1 MRSWI
6 ESILKDFVPEVINL
20 TLVSDPDRLLSEEK
34 ILQELIG
41 RGFHL
46 IVFDD
51 SVEFRYAFESKYRSI
66 WDQGVHKDLIVI
78 SHLQDS
84 EIEILPFDLLHVG
97 KRLSFSLA
105 DFFPNFS
112 YPVIENLDRSLL
124 SSLFD
129 AQIKSSPDRMGD
141 NATKDFILRHV
152 FGIAPELIGSD
163 VELLRV
169 LLRLHYGKRH
179 IPQVLADR
187 FVQVLRRNGGFDS
200 WPLDEIV
207 PDEDAFFAFLQ
218 ERWLVFLSRLGNT
231 DKTEKDSNE
240 YALKYPG
247 PARLPFEDQ
256 DVKVYIDNLFFE
268 GRLVPINAND
278 LDLDKDSWVRCGI
291 APAIVDEEVRISRL
305 FDLVEYDQPGNESRY
320 SEWAAFA
327 LKWAELSSL
336 VHCGENTEDQSRLK
350 VVGNTLNKSFFLW
363 LTENYASL
371 MNLPPTCPAMLHHL
385 PRHLARNM
393 EGFEGCR
400 VALIVVDGLAMDQW
414 VTIRNILQKQ
424 GRDLTMRESAI
435 FAWIPTLTS
444 VSRQSIF
451 SGKEPIYFPSSINS
465 TNSEEKLWNQFWEN
479 HGIDRKDVT
488 YQRGMGDGDAFTVL
502 DAAVHPKTRVV
513 GLVVDKVDKIMH
525 GMQLGASGMHN
536 QIRQWCQGGYLVTL
550 IGYLLDHEYDVWLT
564 SDHGNIEC
572 EGKGRP
578 SEGVIAET
586 RGERV
591 RVYPNPELR
600 AHVAKAFDFA
610 HEWQPVGLPPGY
622 FPLVASGRDAFVNP
636 NESIVGHGGVAIEE
650 IIVPFVKI
658 ERRLR

>member
-1 MRSWI
+1 MSSWI
-6 ESILKDFVPEVINL
+6 ESILNDFIPEVSNL

-34 ILQELIG
+34 LAQELIG

-51 SVEFRYAFESKYRSI
+51 PVEFRYAFESKYRSI
-66 WDQGVHKDLIVI
+66 WDQGGHKDLIVI
-78 SHLQDS
+78 SHLQVP
-84 EIEILPFDLLHVG
+84 EIEILPFDLLHAG
-97 KRLSFSLA
+97 RRLSFSLA
-105 DFFPNFS
+105 AFFPNFS

-129 AQIKSSPDRMGD
+129 AQSKSSPERMGD

-163 VELLRV
+163 VELLGV
-169 LLRLHYGKRH
+169 LLRLHYGNKH

-187 FVQVLRRNGGFDS
+187 FVHVLQRNGSFNS

-207 PDEDAFFAFLQ
+207 PDADAFFAFLQ
-218 ERWLVFLSRLGNT
+218 ERWLVFMSRLGNA
-231 DKTEKDSNE
+231 DKAEKDSNE
-240 YALKYPG
+240 CALKYPG
-247 PARLPFEDQ
+247 PPHIPFEDQ
-256 DVKVYIDNLFFE
+256 DIKVYIDNLFVE

-278 LDLDKDSWVRCGI
+278 LALDKDSWVRCGI
-291 APAIVDEEVRISRL
+291 APASADEEVRISRL
-305 FDLVEYDQPGNESRY
+305 FDIVEYDPPGKESRH

-327 LKWAELSSL
+327 LKWAELSVL
-336 VHCGENTEDQSRLK
+336 VHCGENAEYKSRLK

-371 MNLPPTCPAMLHHL
+371 MNLPPTNPAMLHHL

-393 EGFEGCR
+393 EGSEGCR
-400 VALIVVDGLAMDQW
+400 IALIVVDGLAMDQW
-414 VTIRNILQKQ
+414 VTIRNILEKQ
-424 GRDLTMRESAI
+424 DNELIMKESAI

-451 SGKEPIYFPSSINS
+451 SGKEPIYFPSTINS

-479 HGIDRKDVT
+479 HGLDRRDVA
-488 YQRGMGDGDAFTVL
+488 YKRGMGNGNVFNVL
-502 DAAVHPKTRVV
+502 DAVIHPKTRVV

-536 QIRQWCQGGYLVTL
+536 QIRQWCQGGYLATL
-550 IGYLLDHEYDVWLT
+550 IGYLLDHDYDVWLT

-591 RVYPNPELR
+591 RVYPTPELR

-636 NESIVGHGGVAIEE
+636 NGSIVGHGGVAIEE
-650 IIVPFVKI
+650 VIVPFVKI